1 MDDKVTILLWLQQHS
16 VVLVVAVFTLM
27 LISLFLPGM
36 RARYDRD
43 ARIPFDDER

>member
-1 MDDKVTILLWLQQHS
+1 MTVILWLQQHS
-16 VVLVVAVFTLM
+16 ILFVFAVFMLM
-27 LISLFLPGM
+27 MMTLFLPGQ

>member
-1 MDDKVTILLWLQQHS
+1 MNDAMTILLWLQHNS
-16 VVLVVAVFTLM
+16 VVLVFAVFVLM

>member
-1 MDDKVTILLWLQQHS
+1 MDDTMTILLWLQHHS
-16 VVLVVAVFTLM
+16 VVLVFAVFMLM